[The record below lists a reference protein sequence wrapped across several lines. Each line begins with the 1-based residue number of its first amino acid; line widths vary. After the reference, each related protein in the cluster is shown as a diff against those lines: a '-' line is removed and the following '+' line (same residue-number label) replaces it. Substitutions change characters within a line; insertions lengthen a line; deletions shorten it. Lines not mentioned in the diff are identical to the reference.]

1 MADGYLEN
9 QQIEYEVRKAN
20 WLRKKNHLPRIK
32 KKLEKPEDDAL

>member
-20 WLRKKNHLPRIK
+20 WFRKKNHLPRIK